1 VELKS
6 KNITLLPTDDGKDTA
21 KFTLAAASLKNDRSI
36 LAWKTEN
43 VTLVPTAPL
52 PYRLAEVVSRF
63 QLTINVPR
71 KTQSLRVVLE
81 NQDGGIGA
89 AELDRKAIDAAPA
102 TPTPYFNSCYGHAD
116 LECLMVLAPQ

>member
-1 VELKS
+1 MELKS

-81 NQDGGIGA
+81 NQDGGDWCRRAGPKG
-89 AELDRKAIDAAPA
+89 DRRCARDTYAIPQ
-102 TPTPYFNSCYGHAD
+102 
-116 LECLMVLAPQ
+116 LVLRSR